1 MVADGKLLLK
11 EKGTVM
17 EKNRVEVVIDGHI
30 ITLVSDDKES
40 YLQKVGLY
48 IDRKLAEV
56 KASMSNK
63 PITEHLRTLLIAV
76 NIADEYF
83 KEQEKGKELERTH
96 KAYVHEMGRMQEE
109 NHMLSEKLHE
119 MQAQLS
125 YVREQYIKEVGQL
138 QEDSGEMSELR
149 QEASRLADANRDL
162 QEQLQYARRELEE
175 YISTFD
181 SSEDR
186 QNVVNF
192 SATQR

>member
-1 MVADGKLLLK
+1 
-11 EKGTVM
+11 M